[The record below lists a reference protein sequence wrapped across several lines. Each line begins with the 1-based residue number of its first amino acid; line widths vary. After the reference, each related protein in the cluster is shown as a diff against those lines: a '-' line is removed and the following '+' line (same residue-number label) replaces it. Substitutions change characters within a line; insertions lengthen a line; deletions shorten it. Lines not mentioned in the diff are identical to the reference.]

1 MANMI
6 QIKRSL
12 TTANPTGLAN
22 GEFAYT
28 SNGEVLFLGANGGI
42 DAIAG
47 KRYPGTL
54 TANQALVANATSGI
68 DKIIVANAVITSLYA
83 NGSLGTAGQSLYSN
97 GSVAYWHET
106 LPAVSGSNT
115 QVQFNDSGT
124 SNAVSSFTFDKTTG
138 TVSATNFS
146 GNGASV
152 TSVNAAT
159 LGGNTAADLRS
170 YASSIAGTAYSNATS
185 YADSA
190 AGTAYT
196 NAVAY
201 AASNTYVN
209 STFATNTY
217 VNSTFAT
224 NTYATTIAGT
234 AYSNAVSYADSKAA
248 TAYSNAVSYAD
259 SKAAT
264 AYSNAT
270 SYADT
275 AAATAYSNAT
285 SYADTAAGTAYTN
298 AVAYAASNTYV
309 NTYFAPKANPTFTG
323 TVNAADVSVSG
334 NLTVTGTLTTVGT
347 ENLIVKDPLIK
358 LAANNTSSDVLDI
371 GLYGSYGTT
380 PSFTGLF
387 RDHTDGVYKLFTG
400 LTAEPTTT
408 VNTSG
413 AGYAEATL
421 QAYLNSS
428 ALVTNSSVTNI
439 TANSTVAVTIT
450 ANTLTLTT
458 ALAATSGGTGQNTY
472 TSGDL
477 LVANTGNALSK
488 LSLGTSGY
496 VLQSNGSALIYSTI
510 DGGTF

>member
-68 DKIIVANAVITSLYA
+68 DKIIVANAVVTSIYA
-83 NGSLGTAGQSLYSN
+83 NGSLGSAGQALYSN
-97 GSVAYWHET
+97 GTVAYWRDT
-106 LPAVSGSNT
+106 LPATSGSDT
-115 QVQFNDSGT
+115 YVQFNDGGVA
-124 SNAVSSFTFDKTTG
+124 NAISSFTFTKGTG
-138 TVSATNFS
+138 TVTATNFS

-159 LGGNTAADLRS
+159 VGGNTAATLRS
-170 YASSIAGTAYSNATS
+170 YSDTVAGTAYSNATS
-185 YADSA
+185 YADTK

-196 NAVAY
+196 NAVAT
-201 AASNTYVN
+201 AASDA
-209 STFATNTY
+209 STK
-217 VNSTFAT
+217 
-224 NTYATTIAGT
+224 AG
-234 AYSNAVSYADSKAA
+234 
-248 TAYSNAVSYAD
+248 
-259 SKAAT
+259 T

-275 AAATAYSNAT
+275 V
-285 SYADTAAGTAYTN
+285 AGTAYSN

-309 NTYFAPKANPTFTG
+309 NTYFAPKASPTFTG
-323 TVNAADVSVSG
+323 TLNAADISVSG

-421 QAYLNSS
+421 KAYLNSS

-439 TANSTVAVTIT
+439 TANSTVSVAIA
-450 ANTLTLTT
+450 ANTLSLST
-458 ALAATSGGTGQNTY
+458 ALPSTSGGTGYNTF

-477 LVANTGNALSK
+477 LVANTGNSLSK